1 MYLQTAGTKVC
12 NIPRI
17 INRRRLLVL
26 KMSNENIFQTWY
38 ILLLLMRLWIIF
50 PYYMM
55 SVIGIIFD
63 ESKHDE
69 KSVLRFTC
77 DVNLHLYFLFISG
90 KIVEMEKK
98 RFDYDY
104 NYIFL
109 YFFIFL
115 IFQNIFMERNI

>member
-1 MYLQTAGTKVC
+1 
-12 NIPRI
+12 
-17 INRRRLLVL
+17 
-26 KMSNENIFQTWY
+26 
-38 ILLLLMRLWIIF
+38 
-50 PYYMM
+50 M

-77 DVNLHLYFLFISG
+77 DVNLNLYFLFISA
-90 KIVEMEKK
+90 KIVEMGKK

-115 IFQNIFMERNI
+115 ILQNIFMERKIKN